1 MKSFHR
7 AGISTIRLAAPL
19 LLAGPC
25 AVCCCWLSAWLS
37 ACASQPCTHA
47 RSCASTRDQSATM
60 RAVLPLAVLMLSLR
74 APLAATTAASP
85 PNHIVSILADDLGYH
100 DRSSAGNPDV
110 STPHLDY
117 LFKTGVSLQRY
128 YAYKYCSPTRRAFV
142 TGRWPLHLGELN
154 QKADGIDLRMTTL
167 AQKLSQAGYYNVLV
181 GKTHWGVAT
190 THHLPAYRGWHEHTG
205 YLGGG
210 EAYWSGHECLNE
222 STNCQLF
229 SQEVDFWKDRAPAP
243 ESLLGQYS
251 TTLFT
256 QLALAALR
264 NASGGRPAG
273 RPLWLHLNY
282 QAVHNP
288 QTTPPGQPN
297 CGNLSASFKLVFR
310 QVLEKMDVGA
320 RGLPPPPPLLPHVCP
335 VRCVG
340 RDFLVHRWC
349 LSVTPQLKGLGACT
363 GIGGRRRP
371 GQRDRCAAAAR
382 RRDHRGG
389 LAHMGGQPRDLRQR
403 QRGVCFHPGWCGP
416 G

>member
-1 MKSFHR
+1 
-7 AGISTIRLAAPL
+7 
-19 LLAGPC
+19 
-25 AVCCCWLSAWLS
+25 
-37 ACASQPCTHA
+37 
-47 RSCASTRDQSATM
+47 M

-74 APLAATTAASP
+74 APLAATTAATP
-85 PNHIVSILADDLGYH
+85 PNHIVSILSDDLGYH

-229 SQEVDFWKDRAPAP
+229 SREVDFWKDRAPAP

-297 CGNLSASFKLVFR
+297 CGNLSASSKLVFR
-310 QVLEKMDVGA
+310 QVLEKMDEGA
-320 RGLPPPPPLLPHVCP
+320 RGLPPLPPPPPPPPPLSSARVPDSVRWPGLPVAS
-335 VRCVG
+335 
-340 RDFLVHRWC
+340 LV
-349 LSVTPQLKGLGACT
+349 LVTPQLKGGACT
-363 GIGGRRRP
+363 GIRP

-382 RRDHRGG
+382 RRDHHGG

-403 QRGVCFHPGWCGP
+403 QRGVFFHPGCGP